1 MVTSD
6 SGISIE
12 IFISIGLNIFLF
24 LLLLIISLANKSSI
38 KKLKKKYERFM
49 TGFENKSMEG
59 MLEEVSQKLD
69 DMKEKNKEIEQHLN
83 FLDRNLINCI
93 QKIGIVRYNAF
104 DNVGSNLSFSVALL
118 DNMDNGVVISGI
130 YARDSSSTYAKPI
143 ISGKSKYSLSGEEI
157 QAIEI
162 AKKSKLENSYIK

>member
-1 MVTSD
+1 MVTTD

-12 IFISIGLNIFLF
+12 FLISVGLNVFLF
-24 LLLLIISLANKSSI
+24 IILLILILANKSSI
-38 KKLKKKYERFM
+38 KKLKRKYSRFM

-59 MLEEVSQKLD
+59 MLEEVIQKLD
-69 DMKEKNKEIEQHLN
+69 DVKLKNKEIEQHLN
-83 FLDRNLINCI
+83 FLDRNLMQCI

-143 ISGKSKYSLSGEEI
+143 IAGKSKYSLSGEEI

-162 AKKSKLENSYIK
+162 AKKSILEKSYSK